1 MGYTYG
7 MKYFGDTAAE
17 AKSIQILLTI
27 TEEGKRLARRAGGE

>member
-7 MKYFGDTAAE
+7 MKYFGDTATE
-17 AKSIQILLTI
+17 AKNIQVLLTI